1 MEYEKVQA
9 LLGGA
14 KRFGE
19 KAGLIK
25 PARLSELLGN
35 PQTQLSF
42 VHIAGTNGK
51 GSTAAY
57 LSNVLMR
64 AGYTVGLYT
73 SPFIYEFNERMRVN
87 GENISDDALLFV
99 MEKVRA
105 AAEQMKDE
113 GTGYPTEFDMITAAA
128 FYYFAEMQCDIV
140 VLEVGLGGRFD
151 ATNIINTPL
160 VSVIT
165 KLGLDH
171 TQYLGDTIGKIAFE
185 KCGIIKEG
193 GVTVTLS
200 SQNTEALAVIQ
211 KESEERNNRLILCE
225 KEELSDCKTSGDGN
239 QFSWKGTHYRTSL
252 CGAYQLENAHLALCV
267 LEELKKQGFAIS
279 EDAVKQGLYE
289 TRWSG
294 RMEKI
299 SESPLVVIDGAHN
312 PDGMR
317 AFVRAAKE
325 FSQGG
330 KNVCVVAMMK
340 DKEVLPTLSELSG
353 FTDTVIFTTVENP
366 RAMAPEELI
375 ETSKGLFSDCS
386 ICDNPKEALK
396 QAVKLADREGTVFV
410 VGSLYLIRE
419 IKEKA

>member
-87 GENISDDALLFV
+87 GETIPDDALLFV
-99 MEKVRA
+99 MEQVRA

-113 GTGYPTEFDMITAAA
+113 GTGYPTEFDMVTAAA

-151 ATNIINTPL
+151 ATNIIDTPL

-171 TQYLGDTIGKIAFE
+171 TQYLGDTLEKIAFE

-193 GVTVTLS
+193 GVTVTTG
-200 SQNTEALAVIQ
+200 SQNPEALAVIR
-211 KESEERNNRLILCE
+211 KEAEKRNNRLILCDSG
-225 KEELSDCKTSGDGN
+225 ELSDCKTSGDGN
-239 QFSWKGTHYRTSL
+239 QFAWKGTTYRTSL
-252 CGAYQLENAHLALCV
+252 CGEHQLENAHLALCV

-279 EDAVKQGLYE
+279 VDAVREGLYE

-299 SESPLVVIDGAHN
+299 SENPLVVIDGAHN

-317 AFVRAAKE
+317 AFVHAAQE
-325 FSQGG
+325 FLKGG
-330 KNVCVVAMMK
+330 KTVCVIAMMK

-353 FTDTVIFTTVENP
+353 FADAVVFTTVDNP
-366 RAMAPEELI
+366 RVMTPQELVEI
-375 ETSKGLFSDCS
+375 SKGLFSKMSVCS
-386 ICDNPKEALK
+386 NPKEALK
-396 QAVKLADREGTVFV
+396 QAVKLAGGDGTVFV